1 MPVVF
6 FDVAGFFGPLFDFV
20 AHAVEA
26 GFVRS
31 EHAALV
37 QRAPT
42 AAAAIDLA
50 TAPPPGYVPKWV
62 DRSS

>member
-1 MPVVF
+1 MF
-6 FDVAGFFGPLFDFV
+6 LDVAGFFGPLFDFV

-26 GFVRS
+26 GFVRP

-37 QRAPT
+37 QRAST

-50 TAPPPGYVPKWV
+50 TAPPLAYVPKWV
-62 DRSS
+62 DRST